1 VAWRHDPPRGA
12 ARVETA
18 DDGTARVVLA
28 YLVAVVLAG
37 GGLLLLLG
45 RFA

>member
-1 VAWRHDPPRGA
+1 VAVRVDP
-12 ARVETA
+12 A

-28 YLVAVVLAG
+28 YLVAVVAAC